1 MRDFFLKERKNEKRN
16 IAIFFV
22 KSKKTERKRTQN
34 CLQKPSFI
42 DDKNNCEM

>member
-1 MRDFFLKERKNEKRN
+1 MRDFFGKKEKTKKETLP
-16 IAIFFV
+16 FFFC

>member
-1 MRDFFLKERKNEKRN
+1 MRDFFLEREKKRKKKHCH
-16 IAIFFV
+16 FLV

-34 CLQKPSFI
+34 CLQTPSFI